1 MPLLCQAAYV
11 NKLDSISTK
20 SVKAQTQL
28 LDSSKMTPPNE
39 MFLEKKERLGNFE
52 NYSTFSWVICNR
64 SFERMFREPIEL
76 QPRIGVG
83 TLRVGVCVAEEH
95 DQCVHVAVALSAFVL
110 VRLH

>member
-52 NYSTFSWVICNR
+52 NYSTFS
-64 SFERMFREPIEL
+64 
-76 QPRIGVG
+76 
-83 TLRVGVCVAEEH
+83 
-95 DQCVHVAVALSAFVL
+95 
-110 VRLH
+110 